1 MIIFSGNLFSAELYL
16 FPYTVEKDD
25 TFATIL
31 EKFVLPN
38 SIVNAKTPFVKEIR
52 NRNPQ
57 VKDWRE
63 LVQGTI
69 IQLAISSEYI
79 EKPKLEIYKA
89 ATNKKNKEIADK
101 KEKLSSYTGLK
112 ASAFYMYSVG
122 NFTQSQDA
130 TGEIKFNQ
138 NSPVSLG
145 GALSYYPTDSNFS
158 LSSSGYYSYLLSSG
172 NTLTADQISI
182 PPEIG
187 GSIYGEY
194 LLKNYSITPYSGID
208 YEHFSVF
215 NFTGLQRD
223 GKVYVDGV
231 ALTYLTI
238 GMSKSF
244 TLMDRK
250 YFTKFSIAKSIVST
264 YENNDPQ
271 AGSTNALLDKYSG
284 VRLLFYLNTKI
295 SDRFFIHSL
304 VKFHQL
310 TGPSNVSSLRIG
322 FGVGYVLF

>member
-1 MIIFSGNLFSAELYL
+1 MILISGNLFSAQLYL

-25 TFATIL
+25 TFATII

-57 VKDWRE
+57 VKDWRD
-63 LVQGTI
+63 LVPGTV
-69 IQLAISSEYI
+69 IQLAISGDFI
-79 EKPKLEIYKA
+79 EKNKLETYKNE
-89 ATNKKNKEIADK
+89 TIKKNKEIAEK
-101 KEKLSSYTGLK
+101 KEKLNSFTGLK
-112 ASAFYMYSVG
+112 GSAFYMYSVG

-130 TGEIKFNQ
+130 TGDIKFNQ
-138 NSPVSLG
+138 NSPISLG

-158 LSSSGYYSYLLSSG
+158 LSSSGYYSYLLTSG
-172 NTLTADQISI
+172 NTLTSDQVSI

-194 LLKNYSITPYSGID
+194 LLKKYSFTPYSGLD

-215 NFTGLQRD
+215 NFNGLHRD

-238 GMSKSF
+238 GVSKSF
-244 TLMDRK
+244 TLLDRK
-250 YFTKFSIAKSIVST
+250 FFTKFSIAKSIVSI

-271 AGSTNALLDKYSG
+271 AGSSSATLDKYSG

-304 VKFHQL
+304 VKYHQL
-310 TGPSNVSSLRIG
+310 TGPSDVSSMRIG
-322 FGVGYVLF
+322 FGVGYILF